1 MNWWI
6 SIGISRFSRQKLLAY
21 VSTIQT
27 SDLIPKQYLL
37 SHIIF
42 LSAWIW
48 TWETTNDML
57 FSMYTYSKIISISNV
72 INVSTIESMQKSNI
86 LHMVCIVFLICMD
99 PQSRRRSANDIH
111 FFNTY
116 LLKNCFYFKCH
127 WCRELLSPCRKV
139 TSGILLALYF
149 LSAWI
154 CNNRDVANDIQFFN
168 TNLFKN
174 HFYFNCH

>member
-1 MNWWI
+1 MKNI
-6 SIGISRFSRQKLLAY
+6 PQKKCLLDKYRKSNTISRIDKHSCMPYQGWHKK
-21 VSTIQT
+21 IQD
-27 SDLIPKQYLL
+27 SV
-37 SHIIF
+37 
-42 LSAWIW
+42 
-48 TWETTNDML
+48 
-57 FSMYTYSKIISISNV
+57 SISNV
-72 INVSTIESMQKSNI
+72 LTLPNVSTIESMQKSNI

-99 PQSRRRSANDIH
+99 LQSSRRRSTNDIH

-127 WCRELLSPCRKV
+127 WCRDLLSPGRKV

-154 CNNRDVANDIQFFN
+154 CSRDVANDIHFFN

-174 HFYFNCH
+174 YFYFNCN